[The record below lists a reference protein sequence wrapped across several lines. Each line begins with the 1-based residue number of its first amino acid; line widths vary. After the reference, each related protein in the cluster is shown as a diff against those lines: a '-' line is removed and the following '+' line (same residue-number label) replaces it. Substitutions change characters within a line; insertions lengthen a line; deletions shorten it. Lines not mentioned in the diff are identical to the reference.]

1 MYGFGTKR
9 TFTHPKAKYGP
20 PPRSLVGSPAS
31 WAGELEGDRA
41 HNGTLRN
48 KEDIG
53 TRYFSARSAALLR
66 CNARRNDVAVDVGSG
81 IMSGTLSHLAIASF
95 SIAAGAT
102 VEAILGFGC
111 NIVWMAFFPL
121 FTTVRESVGVH
132 QPLGLC
138 LNLLILQKTWRHCNA
153 KDLQPLGI
161 TVPVGILAGLLVVA
175 LWPVRLINASLGTFL
190 LCYTSCCAQSKA
202 KCDGETTICMDV
214 KAVKEEGSLHS
225 TESGNASH
233 VDEVPILLQS
243 HQMKDSADARVY
255 GFDLPCCRRILE
267 LCHIDPSMA
276 RDLIADMSIQKAV
289 AGFFGGCLTSAFGTG
304 GPAILIYAREAG
316 WESEPSKFRANLQLI
331 FFLMHVM
338 AILSMIAGGMITLQ
352 TARASASLLPALVAG
367 GFVGNKLSDKI
378 PKALFK
384 KLIIIGLQVMGTIF
398 FIRAII

>member
-1 MYGFGTKR
+1 MHKQ
-9 TFTHPKAKYGP
+9 
-20 PPRSLVGSPAS
+20 RSRHRNNVSYVA
-31 WAGELEGDRA
+31 RA
-41 HNGTLRN
+41 R
-48 KEDIG
+48 
-53 TRYFSARSAALLR
+53 
-66 CNARRNDVAVDVGSG
+66 G

-138 LNLLILQKTWRHCNA
+138 LNLIILQKTWRHCST
-153 KDLQPLGI
+153 KELRPLGI
-161 TVPVGILAGLLVVA
+161 TVPVGILAGLLVVT

-202 KCDGETTICMDV
+202 KCDGETAICMDV

-243 HQMKDSADARVY
+243 HQMKDSADARVH
-255 GFDLPCCRRILE
+255 GFDLPCCRRILLE

-276 RDLIADMSIQKAV
+276 RDLIADMSIQKAI

-338 AILSMIAGGMITLQ
+338 AILSMIAGGIITLQ

-367 GFVGNKLSDKI
+367 GFVGNKLSDEI

-398 FIRAII
+398 LIRAII